1 MSVFI
6 SYRRDGGK
14 ATAEKI
20 YNTLSNQYDIFL
32 DKESLNSGVFDQA
45 IESQI
50 QSCIDFVLIVTPKT
64 FDRCDEQ
71 NDWILNEGRI
81 ALQYGK
87 NIIPVFV
94 GIDRFPDNVPDS
106 LGELC
111 RYNGIVWVSED
122 ASIQK
127 VQSFLKSNRRYTLLI
142 DIQGTNPVLSKE
154 SRVELQYLLQRF
166 NRYGRLAV
174 DIDLQIADIDKMANN
189 LIRPDLLNSLGID
202 SAVHYAKQSVL
213 KRLQWYKKSFIC
225 AIEYML
231 QDELLD
237 IVAMKMRQHYIDV
250 YGVKNCYYTDDQGVE
265 YFYWSAFLWV
275 DVIEEMLKEITL
287 ESGRDY
293 YYGNTRD
300 QYRQVDLFVMNRRE
314 EEIWSFSSY
323 ITINPEDMKYRGL
336 AELFQTYSWGDYLD
350 IPEND
355 LAFRIYPDLYF
366 AIGSMM
372 ADSDQSQY
380 EELCKYKGIFNLAN
394 YYIGAH

>member
-20 YNTLSNQYDIFL
+20 YNILSDQYDIFL

-45 IESQI
+45 IELQI
-50 QSCIDFVLIVTPKT
+50 QSCIDFVLIVTPTT

-71 NDWILNEGRI
+71 NDWILNEGQI
-81 ALQYGK
+81 ALGYKK

-94 GIDRFPDNVPDS
+94 GIDRFPDNIPDA

-111 RYNGIVWVSED
+111 RYNGIMWMSDD

-127 VQSFLKSNRRYTLLI
+127 IQSFLKSNRRYTLLI
-142 DIQGTNPVLSKE
+142 DIEGTNPVLAKE

-202 SAVHYAKQSVL
+202 SAMHYTKQSIL
-213 KRLQWYKKSFIC
+213 KRLQWYKKSFIY

-237 IVAMKMRQHYIDV
+237 IVAMKMWQHYIDV

-314 EEIWSFSSY
+314 EKIWSFSSY

-336 AELFQTYSWGDYLD
+336 TELFQTYSWGDYLD

-380 EELCKYKGIFNLAN
+380 EELCKYKGIFNLTN